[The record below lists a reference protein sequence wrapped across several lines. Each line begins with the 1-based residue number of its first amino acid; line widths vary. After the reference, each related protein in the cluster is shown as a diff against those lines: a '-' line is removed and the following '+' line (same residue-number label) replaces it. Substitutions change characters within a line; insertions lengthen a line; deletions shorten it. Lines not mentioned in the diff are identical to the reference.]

1 MGARIFLGLNAAMWI
16 GYGLYCF
23 VVPGSLAEGAGVAF
37 TNATGSTELRA
48 MYGGLQ
54 VGIGALA
61 AAALVRRDLVRPAL
75 VALAFLAGG
84 LFLARISGS
93 TLDQGWS
100 QYTGMALALEVTI
113 TGVSIALLRRAPA
126 VA

>member
-1 MGARIFLGLNAAMWI
+1 MGARIFLGLNAVVWI

-23 VVPGSLAEGAGVAF
+23 FVPGSLAEGAGVAP

-54 VGIGALA
+54 IGIGALA
-61 AAALVRRDLVRPAL
+61 AAALVRPDFVRPAL

-93 TLDQGWS
+93 TLDHGWS
-100 QYTGMALALEVTI
+100 QYTGMALAFEITI

-126 VA
+126 PA